1 MLDACEKG
9 KQLSLAFPYKICEKN
24 RIYDGKGG
32 KRVSIGKKK
41 GSCYNFT

>member
-24 RIYDGKGG
+24 GIYDEKVEREPVLE
-32 KRVSIGKKK
+32 KR
-41 GSCYNFT
+41 